1 MAKKTA
7 MIAKTPDVPAPEDM
21 APDNGRVEVVD
32 EEPALVVGVPLYDEA
47 GGLVAVLYDEP
58 AEFVGGKPVVSVPVY
73 DRPVVGTPVTELL

>member
-1 MAKKTA
+1 

-32 EEPALVVGVPLYDEA
+32 EEPALVVGVPLYDEV

-58 AEFVGGKPVVSVPVY
+58 AEFVGGKPVVSVTGY
-73 DRPVVGTPVTELL
+73 DIADTDTPVAELL